1 MKLSPFL
8 KQALIGLILGDQRE
22 FSTLNSKSFRLTKL
36 EQKKFFIS
44 PELKEILIGVSLGDL
59 HIDKK
64 SPTRNALLRFEQGS
78 IHEDYL
84 LHLYD
89 LFKIYCRSGPQ
100 YSDRKADF
108 RTNKIY
114 SRIQFQTRSLPCF
127 NEFHELFYPDGV
139 KIIPSN
145 ISEYLTEVSLAFWIM
160 DDGGKT
166 TYGDLLL
173 HTNSYTLEE
182 VELLVSV
189 LNQKFHLVCK
199 VSQRRPNQWAILIPK
214 RELHKVRALVSI
226 YIHSSME
233 YKISE

>member
-1 MKLSPFL
+1 MNLRLQTYAAAALGKMFQYKVSWLDEFL
-8 KQALIGLILGDQRE
+8 PTLLAHSVGQPAAATLLQQVYAELQVYKRTGFKYDSLI
-22 FSTLNSKSFRLTKL
+22 FKTLAF
-36 EQKKFFIS
+36 
-44 PELKEILIGVSLGDL
+44 
-59 HIDKK
+59 
-64 SPTRNALLRFEQGS
+64 
-78 IHEDYL
+78 
-84 LHLYD
+84 
-89 LFKIYCRSGPQ
+89 
-100 YSDRKADF
+100 
-108 RTNKIY
+108 
-114 SRIQFQTRSLPCF
+114 PCF

-160 DDGGKT
+160 DYGGKT

-189 LNQKFHLVCK
+189 LNQQFHLVCK

-226 YIHSSME
+226 YIHSSVE
-233 YKISE
+233 YQISE

>member
-1 MKLSPFL
+1 M
-8 KQALIGLILGDQRE
+8 
-22 FSTLNSKSFRLTKL
+22 
-36 EQKKFFIS
+36 
-44 PELKEILIGVSLGDL
+44 
-59 HIDKK
+59 
-64 SPTRNALLRFEQGS
+64 
-78 IHEDYL
+78 
-84 LHLYD
+84 
-89 LFKIYCRSGPQ
+89 
-100 YSDRKADF
+100 
-108 RTNKIY
+108 
-114 SRIQFQTRSLPCF
+114 
-127 NEFHELFYPDGV
+127 

-160 DDGGKT
+160 DFGGKT